1 MRSSQYLFAFL
12 MGYFL
17 YSLVEI
23 VGRGYTHWTMSLT
36 GGIVFA
42 VLFGINSRETVTLIR
57 SCFIGAIIITAIE
70 FTVGVFDNII
80 MHWEVWD
87 YSEIPLNLLGQIC
100 LPFTCYWF
108 VLCIPARFICRRIMQ
123 QFGTQKPSSLSS
135 ETNPT

>member
-1 MRSSQYLFAFL
+1 MKRSQYLFAFL

-36 GGIVFA
+36 GGFVCA
-42 VLFGINSRETVTLIR
+42 VLYHINRRETVTLMR
-57 SCFIGAIIITAIE
+57 SCFSGALVITAIE
-70 FTVGVFDNII
+70 FAVGVFDNII

-87 YSEIPLNLLGQIC
+87 YSEVPFNLLGQIC

-108 VLCIPARFICRRIMQ
+108 VLCIPARFLCRRIMRL
-123 QFGTQKPSSLSS
+123 FEPQKPSTLSS
-135 ETNPT
+135 ETRPT